1 MTAKERRR
9 DLSERA
15 DALIDL
21 VREQSGYISAP
32 KLAEGE
38 RKLRRRVAESQPGS
52 RTTWSRL
59 ILPSAAV
66 VALGIGALLAW
77 ENRVPRSLAFT
88 GDGAELHFS
97 DGTDVAFLS
106 GATGHIE
113 SIDSH
118 GARLRLHEGMARVQV
133 VHLPGAHWL
142 FDAGPFLITVTGT
155 SFTADWNRSD
165 ECLTVRLEKG
175 SVAVNGPL
183 SEDPI
188 MLHEAQKL
196 TVRVREKETLI
207 TAIDAPAPLGTAA
220 PAASASASEP
230 VLTER
235 ELVDP
240 GAAARQANARGAA
253 SGMSWSA
260 ELARGQLDSIL
271 ENAERRGIEAVLA
284 EASSNDLAALADAA
298 RYRRRNDLARQA
310 LTAQRRRFAHT
321 SRAQDAG
328 FLLGRL
334 DEAGGDVSAA
344 LAWYGRYLEE
354 APTGTYAA
362 EALGRR
368 MTIVQRKDGEL
379 AARPLADEYLRR
391 FPAGPYVATAQAILR
406 RP

>member
-1 MTAKERRR
+1 
-9 DLSERA
+9 
-15 DALIDL
+15 
-21 VREQSGYISAP
+21 
-32 KLAEGE
+32 
-38 RKLRRRVAESQPGS
+38 
-52 RTTWSRL
+52 
-59 ILPSAAV
+59 
-66 VALGIGALLAW
+66 
-77 ENRVPRSLAFT
+77 
-88 GDGAELHFS
+88 
-97 DGTDVAFLS
+97 
-106 GATGHIE
+106 
-113 SIDSH
+113 
-118 GARLRLHEGMARVQV
+118 
-133 VHLPGAHWL
+133 
-142 FDAGPFLITVTGT
+142 
-155 SFTADWNRSD
+155 
-165 ECLTVRLEKG
+165 VRLEKG

-183 SEDPI
+183 SEDAI
-188 MLHEAQKL
+188 MLHDGQKL

-207 TAIDAPAPLGTAA
+207 TAIDAPEALGTAA
-220 PAASASASEP
+220 SEASASASEP

-240 GAAARQANARGAA
+240 GAAPRQANARGAVSA
-253 SGMSWSA
+253 MSWSA

-271 ENAERRGIEAVLA
+271 ENAERRGIDAVLA
-284 EASSNDLAALADAA
+284 DASSNDLAALADAA
-298 RYRRRNDLARQA
+298 RYRRRNDLARQT

-344 LAWYGRYLEE
+344 LGWYGRYLEE
-354 APTGTYAA
+354 APAGTYAA